1 MSWLQAQAFQCHQLR
16 TLALMPGANQ
26 GRARSPV
33 RLAGLAGG
41 PDEDLVDGQLPDEGS
56 GGTPPGG
63 APGPIQT
70 DPAIVAELIERSQ
83 ACIATLQ
90 GNIRTKSGSACS
102 TSSLRTSRS

>member
-1 MSWLQAQAFQCHQLR
+1 M
-16 TLALMPGANQ
+16 M
-26 GRARSPV
+26 
-33 RLAGLAGG
+33 
-41 PDEDLVDGQLPDEGS
+41 
-56 GGTPPGG
+56 TP
-63 APGPIQT
+63 ADPIQT